1 MAYNSY
7 PLIYQKMV
15 CEYYFK
21 NKHIYKI
28 SHIIETFKISNGSL
42 YNWINKYNKN
52 ELIGKQKYNKTSKYT
67 PEIKCFIRL
76 YIMKHVD
83 FDYKKLLRLVIRKY
97 GLAMSKTSLYNIIN
111 KMNISRKKFKK
122 RIIPNKRKLNS
133 KIKQFKKQI
142 NGIPKDNIISID
154 ETSVDTHISS
164 NYGWSPKGTKI
175 IKTHKRSRLKYT
187 VISAISNKKVIY
199 NKIIKG
205 SSDAVQFKEFLVT
218 IINNFTRPMYLLMDN
233 CRIHHSK
240 LVLDYIKD
248 TNHKILYNVP
258 YCPEFNPIEM
268 VFSKFKSIM
277 IKKNNSTIIK
287 LVKNIH
293 QSFKKITENDLINFY
308 KHSFTF

>member
-1 MAYNSY
+1 MPNAY
-7 PLIYQKMV
+7 PLIYK
-15 CEYYFK
+15 EYACNYYLRFRK
-21 NKHIYKI
+21 QQSIKEILDILN
-28 SHIIETFKISNGSL
+28 ISNGVL
-42 YNWINKYNKN
+42 YNWLKDYNNNNLKNKSKYNKS
-52 ELIGKQKYNKTSKYT
+52 SKCT
-67 PEIKCFIRL
+67 PVTKCFIRS
-76 YIMKHVD
+76 YIIKHAD
-83 FDYKKLLRLVIRKY
+83 FEYKKLIKIIIKKY
-97 GLAMSKTSLYNIIN
+97 NVQISKTTLYDIIG
-111 KMNISRKKFKK
+111 KMNITRKKFKK
-122 RIIPNKRKLNS
+122 RIIPKKRKLNK

-175 IKTHKRSRLKYT
+175 IKTHTRSRLKYT

-205 SSDAVQFKEFLVT
+205 SSDGIQFKDFLIQVVS
-218 IINNFTRPMYLLMDN
+218 NFTKPMYLLMDN

-240 LVLDYIKD
+240 VILNYIKD
-248 TNHKILYNVP
+248 TEHQIIYNVP

-287 LVKNIH
+287 LVKNIQ